1 VILDTQFLG
10 QLTERDERATQR
22 AAEIDAEG
30 LPRRVP
36 TAVVSEIYYGI
47 GRVDSEEHSVT
58 LQRSY
63 RRLFQS
69 LSILGLDED
78 TARRAG
84 VLRGRHAVSD
94 DRSNLDGADSVVA
107 AHGLALDEPVVSNDG
122 DFEDVDGLA
131 VSRY

>member
-1 VILDTQFLG
+1 MILDTQFLG
-10 QLTERDERATQR
+10 QLTERDERAVRR
-22 AAEIDAEG
+22 AEEIDAEG

-47 GRVDSEEHSVT
+47 GRVESKKHSVT

-63 RRLFQS
+63 RRLFES
-69 LSILGLDED
+69 LSILDLDED

-84 VLRGRHAVSD
+84 VLRGKHAVSD
-94 DRSNLDGADSVVA
+94 SRSQLDGADSVVA

-122 DFEDVDGLA
+122 DFQDVDGLD